1 MVADDPTIT
10 LRPITLSDL
19 DFAWNLYRQSMKPL
33 TEALMEWVDER
44 QKQVV
49 ERDVVSGEAS
59 IIVQDGH
66 DRGWL
71 RVRESIDGLE
81 LCQLY
86 VTLEVQNRGIG
97 TVIVERLIGEARR
110 KGKKLNLEVVKNN
123 RARRLYERLGFV
135 PAGES
140 EYKLRMTWTG
150 DNRR

>member
-19 DFAWNLYRQSMKPL
+19 DFAWTLYRQSMKPL
-33 TEALMEWVDER
+33 TEAFMEWADER

-49 ERDVVSGEAS
+49 ERDVISGEAS

-97 TVIVERLIGEARR
+97 TVIVGRLIGEARR

>member
-97 TVIVERLIGEARR
+97 TVIVGRLIGEARR

>member
-10 LRPITLSDL
+10 LRPITPSDL

-49 ERDVVSGEAS
+49 EGDVLGGEAS
-59 IIVQDGH
+59 IIVRNGH
-66 DRGWL
+66 DLGWL
-71 RVRESIDGLE
+71 HVRETIDALE

-86 VTLEVQNRGIG
+86 VAPEVQNRGIG

-110 KGKKLNLEVVKNN
+110 KGKDLNLEVVKNN